1 MQIDF
6 IYGSTN
12 ITSEYDVYEMSH
24 SNSKTK
30 KKRLRLA
37 IVHPAPY
44 PVKLPLFDIVCTK
57 TDGIVFFFYKSAV
70 AHPEWNIDEILE
82 QVRFK
87 YRFLPGFIIKGIHIR
102 PSVLWYLW
110 RYKPDVIVA
119 SDFFPQTLFALI
131 YARLCRVKVLIHS
144 NSTRH
149 TSATAAKRR
158 WFRQWLVRC
167 CDGFIA
173 ASSETKKYLCELG
186 AKPDDVF
193 ISIQTIDA
201 LRWKR
206 SVEAEKESKDN
217 LRGELGLNDKVIL
230 YVGRLELHKG
240 VQLLL
245 EAFYRVTEV
254 IQNVSVLLVGGG
266 SEEAKLKEYCKQRN
280 LSDKVKFAGYK
291 QPKELPK
298 YYAAADLLVF
308 PTLWDPYGLIVN
320 EALASGLPVICSP
333 FAGAA
338 ELIQEG
344 KNGYVLDPRDTE
356 KMATL
361 LSNILTDEDLLQ
373 LLKQGALA
381 SIENFTIEKSAEQ
394 FLKAIEFVMKGAR

>member
-1 MQIDF
+1 MRLESSQTSNF
-6 IYGSTN
+6 RNPKTN
-12 ITSEYDVYEMSH
+12 KE
-24 SNSKTK
+24 KTK
-30 KKRLRLA
+30 LA

-158 WFRQWLVRC
+158 WFRKWLVRR

-186 AKPDDVF
+186 AKADTVF
-193 ISIQTIDA
+193 ISIQTIDV

-206 SVEAEKESKDN
+206 LVEEEKESQDN
-217 LRGELGLNDKVIL
+217 LKSELGLNGKVIL
-230 YVGRLELHKG
+230 YVGRLESHKG
-240 VQLLL
+240 VQLLF
-245 EAFYRVTEV
+245 EAFHRVTER
-254 IQNVSVLLVGGG
+254 IQNVSILLVGGG
-266 SEEAKLKEYCKQRN
+266 SEEARLKEYCEQRN
-280 LSDKVKFAGYK
+280 FSDKVEFVGYK
-291 QPKELPK
+291 QPNELPK

-308 PTLWDPYGLIVN
+308 PTLGDTFGFVVN

-338 ELIQEG
+338 DLIEEG
-344 KNGYVLDPRDTE
+344 ENGYIIDPRETE
-356 KMATL
+356 KLAAL
-361 LSNILTDEDLLQ
+361 LSNILMDDDLLQ
-373 LLKQGALA
+373 SLKQGALA

-394 FLKAIEFVMKGAR
+394 FLKAIEFVMTDARLPI

>member
-1 MQIDF
+1 MRLESSQTSNF
-6 IYGSTN
+6 RNPKTN
-12 ITSEYDVYEMSH
+12 KE
-24 SNSKTK
+24 KTK
-30 KKRLRLA
+30 LA

-70 AHPEWNIDEILE
+70 AHPEWNIDEILA

-158 WFRQWLVRC
+158 WFRKWLVRR

-186 AKPDDVF
+186 AKADTVF
-193 ISIQTIDA
+193 ISIQTIDV

-206 SVEAEKESKDN
+206 LVEEEKESQDN
-217 LRGELGLNDKVIL
+217 LKSELGLNGKVIL
-230 YVGRLELHKG
+230 YVGRLESHKG
-240 VQLLL
+240 VQLLF
-245 EAFYRVTEV
+245 EAFHRVTER
-254 IQNVSVLLVGGG
+254 IQNVSILLVGGG
-266 SEEAKLKEYCKQRN
+266 SEEARLKEYCEQRN
-280 LSDKVKFAGYK
+280 FSDKVEFVGYK
-291 QPKELPK
+291 QPNELPK

-308 PTLWDPYGLIVN
+308 PTLGDTFGFVVN

-338 ELIQEG
+338 DLIEEG
-344 KNGYVLDPRDTE
+344 ENGYIIDPRETE
-356 KMATL
+356 KLAAL
-361 LSNILTDEDLLQ
+361 LSNILMDDDLLQ
-373 LLKQGALA
+373 SLKQGALA

-394 FLKAIEFVMKGAR
+394 FLKAIEFVMTDARLPI